1 LLGRFVNSL
10 ARARPSR
17 SAGAVPATLPPD
29 RAPFSYFWPYPG
41 ALSAPAWQFNHA
53 VGRLVRSM
61 PESREELAADSRW
74 PAFFPSSICLATVCH
89 DGVAHLEKVVGATIV
104 NRFPYVL
111 ALSFC
116 RQPLSP
122 RHYVRRTFMDAL
134 EASGRAAIQFIMPG
148 EALARVMAAIA
159 NVPED
164 ATAERFFATGVQA
177 RQAWSSAAP
186 VLEPAYLV
194 YECRLVKP
202 ARDFEGVPINSS
214 AWKDSGSHRI
224 YFLEIESISLREEIA
239 SGATPLWWRSLP
251 TWRGGPAPT
260 RTDGTADHRS
270 RVLARTSFI
279 KPYSP
284 DYAFPSSGTVAFEA
298 DEHRDG
304 FAIKH
309 LPPLPKGQLHVD
321 NDQARWPCF
330 FPSSL
335 GMITVQDR
343 NGSLGGLSCGSTTV
357 VSRHPLTMAICVSYA
372 PINERYAPRASLALF
387 EGADRFGCG
396 LPIYR
401 KDVVEAIVYLGSVSR
416 RTDVHKIACC
426 GLTPRQLGSTI
437 GFDEL
442 PVHFGCKIVD
452 RVRLGTHLMLL
463 GEVEN
468 VMVRPD
474 VTPNTPLEWCP
485 WAGRTAP

>member
-1 LLGRFVNSL
+1 
-10 ARARPSR
+10 
-17 SAGAVPATLPPD
+17 
-29 RAPFSYFWPYPG
+29 
-41 ALSAPAWQFNHA
+41 
-53 VGRLVRSM
+53 M

-74 PAFFPSSICLATVCH
+74 PAFFPSSICIATVCH
-89 DGVAHLEKVVGATIV
+89 DGVAHLEKVVGAMIV

-148 EALARVMAAIA
+148 EGLARVMAAIA
-159 NVPED
+159 NVSED
-164 ATAERFFATGVQA
+164 WSAERFLAAGVQT

-202 ARDFEGVPINSS
+202 ARDFEGVLINSG

-239 SGATPLWWRSLP
+239 SGAMPLWWRSLP
-251 TWRGGPAPT
+251 TWRAGPAPT
-260 RTDGTADHRS
+260 RSDGTADHRS
-270 RVLARTSFI
+270 KVQARTSFI
-279 KPYSP
+279 KAYSP

-309 LPPLPKGQLHVD
+309 LPPLPKGQVQVD

-330 FPSSL
+330 FPCSL
-335 GMITVQDR
+335 GMITVQAR

-372 PINERYAPRASLALF
+372 PINERYAPRASLALL
-387 EGADRFGCG
+387 EAADRFGCG
-396 LPIYR
+396 VPIYR
-401 KDVVEAIVYLGSVSR
+401 KDVLDAIVYLGSVSR

-426 GLTPRQLGSTI
+426 GLTPRQFGSTI

-442 PVHFGCKIVD
+442 PVHFGCRIVD
-452 RVRLGTHLMLL
+452 RVRLGTHLMLF
-463 GEVEN
+463 GEVED

-474 VTPNTPLEWCP
+474 VTPDTPLEWCP
-485 WAGRTAP
+485 WAGRMAP

>member
-1 LLGRFVNSL
+1 M
-10 ARARPSR
+10 ARPSR
-17 SAGAVPATLPPD
+17 RAGTVPAALPPD
-29 RAPFSYFWPYPG
+29 RAPFSYFWPYEG
-41 ALSAPAWQFNHA
+41 TLSPPAWQFNHA
-53 VGRLVRSM
+53 LGRLVRSM

-116 RQPLSP
+116 REPLSP

-134 EASGRAAIQFIMPG
+134 EASGRAAVQFLMPG
-148 EALARVMAAIA
+148 ETLARVMAAIA

-164 ATAERFFATGVQA
+164 STAERFSAAGVQA
-177 RQAWSSAAP
+177 RHAGSSAAP

-202 ARDFEGVPINSS
+202 ARDFEGVPINFG
-214 AWKDSGSHRI
+214 AWKDTGSHRV

-251 TWRGGPAPT
+251 TWRRGPAPT
-260 RTDGTADHRS
+260 RSDGTADHRS
-270 RVLARTSFI
+270 KMLARTSFI
-279 KPYSP
+279 KASMP
-284 DYAFPSSGTVAFEA
+284 DYAFPSSGTVACEA

-304 FAIKH
+304 FAAKH
-309 LPPLPKGQLHVD
+309 LPPLPKGQVQVN

-343 NGSLGGLSCGSTTV
+343 NGSIGGLSCGSTTV
-357 VSRHPLTMAICVSYA
+357 VSRHPLTVAICVS
-372 PINERYAPRASLALF
+372 
-387 EGADRFGCG
+387 
-396 LPIYR
+396 
-401 KDVVEAIVYLGSVSR
+401 
-416 RTDVHKIACC
+416 
-426 GLTPRQLGSTI
+426 
-437 GFDEL
+437 
-442 PVHFGCKIVD
+442 
-452 RVRLGTHLMLL
+452 
-463 GEVEN
+463 
-468 VMVRPD
+468 
-474 VTPNTPLEWCP
+474 
-485 WAGRTAP
+485 

>member
-1 LLGRFVNSL
+1 M
-10 ARARPSR
+10 ARPSR
-17 SAGAVPATLPPD
+17 SAGAVPAALPPD
-29 RAPFSYFWPYPG
+29 RAPFSYFWPHAG
-41 ALSAPAWQFNHA
+41 ALSSPAWQFNHA

-116 RQPLSP
+116 RESLSP

-164 ATAERFFATGVQA
+164 GTAERFSATSVQA
-177 RQAWSSAAP
+177 RQAWSSPAP
-186 VLEPAYLV
+186 VLESAYLV

-202 ARDFEGVPINSS
+202 ARDFEGVPINSA

-224 YFLEIESISLREEIA
+224 YFLEIKSISLREEIA

-260 RTDGTADHRS
+260 RSDGTADHRS
-270 RVLARTSFI
+270 KVLARTNFI
-279 KPYSP
+279 KAYSP

-304 FAIKH
+304 FAVKH
-309 LPPLPKGQLHVD
+309 LPPLPKGQVQVD

-335 GMITVQDR
+335 GMMTVQDR

-357 VSRHPLTMAICVSYA
+357 VSRHPLTVAICVSYA
-372 PINERYAPRASLALF
+372 PINERYAPRASLALL
-387 EGADRFGCG
+387 EAADRFGCG
-396 LPIYR
+396 VPIYR
-401 KDVVEAIVYLGSVSR
+401 KDVLEAIVYLGSVSR
-416 RTDVHKIACC
+416 RADAHKMACC
-426 GLTPRQLGSTI
+426 GLTPRQLGRTI

-442 PVHFGCKIVD
+442 PVHFGCRIVD
-452 RVRLGTHLMLL
+452 RVRLGTHLMLF
-463 GEVEN
+463 GEVED

-474 VTPNTPLEWCP
+474 VTPDTPLEWCP
-485 WAGRTAP
+485 WAGRMAP